1 MSEKLEQYRS
11 QLAQVEAAIEAD
23 PTNPEWKKLRSDL
36 LEVIQLTS
44 ELGDSSGAGPS
55 EAAPAPQSYS
65 VNDRCQALFEEDG
78 NYYNAKVVALSE
90 DGYFV
95 TFLGYGNTAQVEFTE
110 VRPYVRPDTAG
121 WRPGMDCTAL
131 HVADN
136 RWYDAKL
143 SGVSGNAAKVIFKG
157 STEVAELELDLVR
170 LKPPAAGSGE
180 AERKRKAEAE
190 AAAAKAESV
199 PKSLEILP
207 DDSEDV
213 IARKKKKLNM
223 FKRQGRKDR
232 EEKQGEV
239 SRGSWQSFQKKN
251 KTIQK
256 KADKR
261 FHDPHWDPTRNHSE
275 LAARLAMEK
284 SFAKG
289 ND

>member
-1 MSEKLEQYRS
+1 MSQ
-11 QLAQVEAAIEAD
+11 
-23 PTNPEWKKLRSDL
+23 
-36 LEVIQLTS
+36 
-44 ELGDSSGAGPS
+44 
-55 EAAPAPQSYS
+55 
-65 VNDRCQALFEEDG
+65 
-78 NYYNAKVVALSE
+78 
-90 DGYFV
+90 
-95 TFLGYGNTAQVEFTE
+95 
-110 VRPYVRPDTAG
+110 
-121 WRPGMDCTAL
+121 
-131 HVADN
+131 
-136 RWYDAKL
+136 
-143 SGVSGNAAKVIFKG
+143 
-157 STEVAELELDLVR
+157 
-170 LKPPAAGSGE
+170 
-180 AERKRKAEAE
+180 AERKRKEDSKRKEAEAE
-190 AAAAKAESV
+190 GSKV
-199 PKSLEILP
+199 PKGLEILP